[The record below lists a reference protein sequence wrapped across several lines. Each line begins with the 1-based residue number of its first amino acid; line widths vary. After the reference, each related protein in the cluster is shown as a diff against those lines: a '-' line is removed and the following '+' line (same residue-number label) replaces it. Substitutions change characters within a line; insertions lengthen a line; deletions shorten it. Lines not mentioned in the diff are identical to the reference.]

1 MPWIAGAIL
10 GGGALMAGGS
20 VAGGFLGQES
30 YSTGD
35 QILPQFDPNT
45 NLTNAAANFD
55 AMNLLGF
62 GDIAGLP
69 SPTQR
74 LVGQIQAL
82 QLDEKTKRRG
92 LLGLSQMFDGGE
104 VTPQLEPF
112 VDAVIS
118 RVGLSRGDLGT
129 LMERDTAFKQ
139 QQESLQELT
148 GIQTDTVME
157 RARAAQAASQLLG
170 SAASAATGQ
179 GLTPLQQQIRD
190 SLSRNIDDAEERALL
205 QGRFGGFNPSETLE
219 GLADARGELD
229 LRSIEQSLMLAS
241 GLTQGLGGGL
251 GFAQNAQANSNNV
264 NLGAAG
270 IAAQQSQAAN
280 ALQAQINSNNATA
293 MANGVGG
300 GIAQF
305 GNSLASLGV
314 LGAVEEMLGSRAPA
328 AQFNGT
334 SAIDAAARGQT
345 AAPGAGV
352 YIQGP

>member
-20 VAGGFLGQES
+20 VAGGFLGQPG
-30 YSTGD
+30 YSSGD

-55 AMNLLGF
+55 AMNMLGF
-62 GDIAGLP
+62 GDIASLP

-92 LLGLSQMFDGGE
+92 LLGLSQLFEGGQI
-104 VTPQLEPF
+104 TPQLEPF

-118 RVGLSRGDLGT
+118 RVGVSRDDLGT
-129 LMERDTAFKQ
+129 LMERDASFRQ
-139 QQESLQELT
+139 QQQDLQELS

-170 SAASAATGQ
+170 SAASAATG
-179 GLTPLQQQIRD
+179 GELTALQRQIRG
-190 SLSRNIDDAEERALL
+190 SLERNLADAEERALL

-219 GLADARGELD
+219 GIADARGELD
-229 LRSIEQSLMLAS
+229 LRAIEQSLLLAS

-251 GFAQNAQANSNNV
+251 GFAQNAQANSNNA

-270 IAAQQSQAAN
+270 IAAQQSAAAN
-280 ALQAQINSNNATA
+280 ALQAQVNSESATSL
-293 MANGVGG
+293 ANGIGG

-305 GNSLASLGV
+305 GNSLSSLGV
-314 LGAVEEMLGSRAPA
+314 LYGTGTLGSTAPA
-328 AQFNGT
+328 TGGYINTGNAVNQ
-334 SAIDAAARGQT
+334 AAMGQT
-345 AAPGAGV
+345 APPGGGV
-352 YIQGP
+352 LLY